1 MPEKRLFGTRLGNV
15 RACVSSEAI
24 PDSAPPDPHASG
36 SERDGVDLRFE
47 GHTRGC
53 RRHGPESAPGGA
65 AADYFAN
72 FAGFFSNVDLHPGE
86 QK

>member
-1 MPEKRLFGTRLGNV
+1 MRQHPIQRRPTRTL
-15 RACVSSEAI
+15 
-24 PDSAPPDPHASG
+24 SG
-36 SERDGVDLRFE
+36 SEQNGVDLRFE

>member
-1 MPEKRLFGTRLGNV
+1 MELVSGTFEPAFPV
-15 RACVSSEAI
+15 RQYPI
-24 PDSAPPDPHASG
+24 QRRPTRTLSG
-36 SERDGVDLRFE
+36 SERNGADLRFE

-53 RRHGPESAPGGA
+53 RRHGPESAPLGA